1 VETGNKNSYTIKLKR
16 KRMLIM
22 VEASLEEVLEL
33 IWTIEEENDSVDK
46 DLLLKRIDL
55 PEADRQI
62 KTLIQEDY
70 IKITNRKVEFTK
82 KGRKDAQLIIRRHRL
97 AERLL
102 NDVLA
107 VREDTIDSNACKF
120 EHFLDE
126 EVTTSICTLLG
137 HPQSCPH
144 GKAIPPGDCCEKASK
159 EIRPVVMPL
168 TDLRSGDTAKIS
180 YIVTKYHQ
188 RLDKLSSMGV
198 LPGVQIRLHQIQ
210 PTYIIQMDETQI
222 AIDSAIARDIYVR
235 LV

>member
-1 VETGNKNSYTIKLKR
+1 
-16 KRMLIM
+16 M

-62 KTLIQEDY
+62 KTLIQEDC
-70 IKITNRKVEFTK
+70 IKITNTKVEFTK

-188 RLDKLSSMGV
+188 RLDKLSSMGL